1 MATTPKKIRPTKYD
15 AFVVKLLLYTL
26 LGSLWLKITRSGDII
41 IPIPVGLIIGILLT
55 SHEHFIIDRKLEYAV
70 LLIAMLVG
78 FWAPIGI
85 YVSG

>member
-70 LLIAMLVG
+70 LLIA
-78 FWAPIGI
+78 
-85 YVSG
+85 